1 MYTRD
6 AGGHEAG
13 DHDRDVP
20 EPQVQ
25 GDVRTA
31 AIAEISRQ
39 QHTASITRRR
49 PTKRRKTSHTRACT
63 AVCALL
69 ASSVPAAMAQTCVSL
84 ADSTACPAFNASSI
98 STDSALV
105 GLFPFLSSVTDT
117 ASFDS
122 GIQTYIANGFAQ
134 TRYVDSHS
142 IRESQGILTAAD
154 IKPLSAVRMSISTI
168 RQISTLVTPPA
179 YYATR

>member
-6 AGGHEAG
+6 QGGHEAG

-20 EPQVQ
+20 EPQVH
-25 GDVRTA
+25 GDMRFA
-31 AIAEISRQ
+31 AIAESNRS
-39 QHTASITRRR
+39 QHSASIRLRR
-49 PTKRRKTSHTRACT
+49 PTKRRKRSHTRVCT

-69 ASSVPAAMAQTCVSL
+69 ATSAPAVMAQTCVSL

-105 GLFPFLSSVTDT
+105 GLFSFLSSVTDT

-122 GIQTYIANGFAQ
+122 GIQTYIANGFTQ
-134 TRYVDSHS
+134 LRYVDSHS
-142 IRESQGILTAAD
+142 VREPQSILTATD
-154 IKPLSAVRMSISTI
+154 TKPLSAVRMSTLTI
-168 RQISTLVTPPA
+168 PRISTLVTPPA
-179 YYATR
+179 YYATL